1 MLWHPSA
8 HLIWSSSQPWELGE
22 GSQPRQTLVDM
33 FMDKNLRPNWL
44 ACIPWELSKKMLG
57 PSDCVQKDG
66 EGDRGLLLE
75 EGMEMLRLTKPRQVQ
90 ASRAQPLGLE
100 GLVLAHLLPLSLL
113 LSPLTLLPIWPLC
126 VCSSIC
132 LSLLT
137 NLLGLFIYFKMAD
150 SASKCLPPN
159 NPQSL

>member
-1 MLWHPSA
+1 
-8 HLIWSSSQPWELGE
+8 
-22 GSQPRQTLVDM
+22 
-33 FMDKNLRPNWL
+33 
-44 ACIPWELSKKMLG
+44 MLG

-126 VCSSIC
+126 VCSSIR